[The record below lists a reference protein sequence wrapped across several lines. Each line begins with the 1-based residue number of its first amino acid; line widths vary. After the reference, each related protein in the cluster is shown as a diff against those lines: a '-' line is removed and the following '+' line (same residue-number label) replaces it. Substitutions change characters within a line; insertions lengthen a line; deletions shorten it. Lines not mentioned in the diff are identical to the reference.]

1 MLNASLIG
9 SYISSLRKKRD
20 LTQVELAEK
29 LNVSHQAVSKWER
42 GESLP
47 DVGTLVT
54 LGKLFGT
61 SVDNLLSGGKSSSQ
75 PRNVGKLVEK
85 LSDKRPEQAAELL
98 NSGESEMEGFV
109 SLAPLLKTSTIE
121 DVANNVSYQ
130 TFDLEH
136 LVELSPFMER
146 DSLDEFVNKMDS
158 TNISW
163 KQITSL
169 APFIKH
175 STVSKL
181 VSNIESSLNL
191 EELIEI
197 APFLANDIDRLVLNT
212 ELTCEWNHVVGLA
225 PFLRSETLIR
235 IVHNSKTG
243 KLSMEKLISIAP
255 FLGNYLN
262 QLVEETDI
270 NDVKWG
276 EIPELAPFISQ
287 ETLSDL
293 IEKVPDEERSLETLV
308 DIAPFAGKDYLDHLL
323 QKVNSSGLTSDM
335 IADLAP
341 FIKKE
346 TLTKLM
352 SNLVK

>member
-9 SYISSLRKKRD
+9 SYISELRKKKD

-54 LGKLFGT
+54 VGKLFGT
-61 SVDNLLSGGKSSSQ
+61 SVDDILSGGISGSQ

-85 LSDKRPEQAAELL
+85 LSDKLPEQAAELL
-98 NSGESEMEGFV
+98 NSGESEVEGFV

-121 DVANNVSYQ
+121 NVANKVSHQ

-136 LVELSPFMER
+136 LVELSPFMEKE
-146 DSLDEFVNKMDS
+146 SLDEFVNKMDS

-163 KQITSL
+163 EQITSL

-175 STVSKL
+175 STLSEL
-181 VSNIESSLNL
+181 VSNLESSLNL

-197 APFLANDIDRLVLNT
+197 APFLGNDLDRLVLNT
-212 ELTCEWNHVVGLA
+212 DLTSEWDHVVGLA
-225 PFLRSETLIR
+225 PFLKSETLIR
-235 IVHNSKTG
+235 LVNNSKTG
-243 KLSMEKLISIAP
+243 KLSMEMLISVAP

-262 QLVEETDI
+262 QLLEETDI
-270 NDVKWG
+270 NDVRWG
-276 EIPELAPFISQ
+276 ELPQLAPFVSQ
-287 ETLSDL
+287 ETLANL
-293 IEKVPDEERSLETLV
+293 IGKVPDEERSLETLV
-308 DIAPFAGKDYLDHLL
+308 DIAPFVGKDYLDHLL
-323 QKVNSSGLTSDM
+323 QKDNLPDLTSDM
-335 IADLAP
+335 IAELAP

-346 TLTKLM
+346 TLTMLM